1 MTDRERYIQARK
13 ESRRYYRKYLRY
25 KNAWARVLDRVVS
38 PKDIEIINEEL
49 SKVKDGKNES

>member
-13 ESRRYYRKYLRY
+13 EARRYHRKYLRY

-38 PKDIEIINEEL
+38 SKDAEIINEEL
-49 SKVKDGKNES
+49 GKVQEVENG